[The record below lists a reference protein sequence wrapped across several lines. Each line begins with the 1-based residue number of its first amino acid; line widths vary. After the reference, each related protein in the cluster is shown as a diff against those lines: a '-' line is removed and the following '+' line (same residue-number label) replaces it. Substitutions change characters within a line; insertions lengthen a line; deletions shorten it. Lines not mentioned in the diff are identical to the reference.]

1 MSMEFKL
8 LIDGDLVDG
17 ADRLAVVN
25 PATGEPFATCARADA
40 AQLERAIAA
49 AKRAFP
55 TWRDSGQPQRKALLH
70 KLADAMEARF

>member
-1 MSMEFKL
+1 MTMEFKL

-17 ADRLAVVN
+17 ADSLPVVN

-49 AKRAFP
+49 AKRAFRSDRHCCISWP
-55 TWRDSGQPQRKALLH
+55 TRWKRGSRTSRAC
-70 KLADAMEARF
+70 